1 MIDCSEEM
9 SEVGVVGSSAGSSTT
24 GLAPVI
30 EVATYAETDVYEC
43 YVRGF
48 ESRIVMRRTHDD
60 WVNIT
65 QVFKIAQFSKTQ
77 RTKVLEK
84 EANDMRHEKV
94 QGGYG
99 RFQGTWIPLE
109 NAKYMVSKY
118 NIRDPVVNTILE
130 FKLDPQNPPVKRSKN
145 SVLKRSS
152 PNGRISS
159 PSSYN
164 KTPKKKQLP
173 NSAAARK
180 VKKSGTLLQPNPSP
194 LQNLV
199 FQTPQQSRLNGQNG
213 NATVSA
219 STEGKNQQSQSMN
232 TPVTVSYS
240 ATQKP
245 LQFYPVP
252 TSLSH
257 SQKMPR
263 NSASFHHQ
271 GSERTQPSFL
281 TFIPEGPTAGT
292 FPDHEQSQSIP
303 NIMVNGSMK
312 QPPKRRK
319 KDRKFNSMES
329 AIKAEPKIAQDK
341 AQQNF
346 KMMKRQM
353 WQNVSP
359 NASHSNSKTAAIC
372 PINTGINN
380 NHSNASSMEM
390 FSTQENPTPMS
401 SRSTTPHNF
410 SGIPT
415 APSTAVENDEL
426 LENTELQTLSVDEY
440 KEAILQVLSSEDG
453 SDKDYSLPS
462 QMYHPPPNLDINFL
476 IDDQGH
482 TPLHWATAMANIP
495 LIKLLIALN
504 ANALQC
510 NSKGFNCITKSVF
523 YNNCFKANSFAEIV
537 SLMRICLITPDSNG
551 RLPLHY
557 LVELSVNKSK
567 DPMVINSYMDT
578 IIQNLG
584 QDDYTLLRMCLNFQ
598 DNLGNTI
605 LHLAA
610 LNLNLELCNKLC
622 CLGSSMDITNYE
634 NETPASI
641 LAKFNLVPPTTIAH
655 AFSPRTNS
663 KTALYPEALTIAP
676 PNQGNTAKKNEV
688 TTDENEHAES
698 QIMSPVENMGGL
710 GRTPQIR
717 LTPAAPNKKS
727 ITRNF
732 LSGADSTTFTT
743 LMDDLSN
750 IDSFVTSS
758 AIRDVKTTPSRLLES
773 SPIIFKKRPS
783 TSAMLP
789 PTSLKKF
796 GSLAEAMESPLVP
809 ITAWPLS
816 GATRVKELSD
826 VSSLADKLKDVSS
839 TLVTSI
845 NSQANSIAAEVEST
859 EKSIKQIKGNLA
871 KVQRSKKELL
881 AQVDGAGPIESV
893 DDLKKTTDELRQLV
907 DDGKQR
913 FVQCIE
919 KSQALSLASL
929 VQEEEA
935 KVEEEPTRSPTT
947 EKAQFESTM
956 KHAIELGLLQLRRRS
971 SLNKI
976 IDNRCKI
983 NTSRKI
989 CKYRQL
995 IGVTVDNI
1003 DTKLDEI
1010 EIDLRAN
1017 A

>member
-1 MIDCSEEM
+1 M
-9 SEVGVVGSSAGSSTT
+9 AGSGEEISEAGVPTT
-24 GLAPVI
+24 SGAGEAAGLAPVI

-43 YVRGF
+43 YIRGY
-48 ESRIVMRRTHDD
+48 ESRIVMRRTQDD

-84 EANDMRHEKV
+84 ESNDMRHEKV

-118 NIRDPVVNTILE
+118 NIRDPVVNRILE

-164 KTPKKKQLP
+164 KTPKKKQYP
-173 NSAAARK
+173 NSAVARK
-180 VKKSGTLLQPNPSP
+180 VKKTGTLLQPNPSP

-199 FQTPQQSRLNGQNG
+199 FQTPQQPRLNSQNA

-219 STEGKNQQSQSMN
+219 STDGKKHQSHSVDA
-232 TPVTVSYS
+232 PVTMGYS

-252 TSLSH
+252 TSISH
-257 SQKMPR
+257 SQKQPR
-263 NSASFHHQ
+263 NSAAFHHQ
-271 GSERTQPSFL
+271 GSEVPQSSFL
-281 TFIPEGPTAGT
+281 TFIPEGPTSGT
-292 FPDHEQSQSIP
+292 LASGDQNQTVP
-303 NIMVNGSMK
+303 NIMVNGSLK
-312 QPPKRRK
+312 QPSRKRK
-319 KDRKFNSMES
+319 KVRKFSSMS
-329 AIKAEPKIAQDK
+329 AIKIEPSGMQDK

-346 KMMKRQM
+346 KLMNRQM

-359 NASHSNSKTAAIC
+359 NASHPN
-372 PINTGINN
+372 PINTGISNT
-380 NHSNASSMEM
+380 HSNTSSLEM

-401 SRSTTPHNF
+401 SRSSTPHPF
-410 SGIPT
+410 GGIPT
-415 APSTAVENDEL
+415 APSTAVENDDV
-426 LENTELQTLSVDEY
+426 LENAEMQSLSVAEY
-440 KEAILQVLSSEDG
+440 KDAILQVLSLEDG
-453 SDKDYSLPS
+453 SDKNYSLPP
-462 QMYHPPPNLDINFL
+462 QMYHPPSDFDINFL

-504 ANALQC
+504 ANALLC

-523 YNNCFKANSFAEIV
+523 YNNCFKAGSFPEIV
-537 SLMRICLITPDSNG
+537 SLLRICLITPDSNG

-567 DPMVINSYMDT
+567 DPIVINSYMDT

-584 QDDYTLLRMCLNFQ
+584 QDDSTLLRMCLNFQ

-641 LAKFNLVPPTTIAH
+641 LAKFNLVPPTTIAQ
-655 AFSPRTNS
+655 AFSPRTSNKLPLYS
-663 KTALYPEALTIAP
+663 EMPAIVPADGKTAPRDLAEQTAPAL
-676 PNQGNTAKKNEV
+676 
-688 TTDENEHAES
+688 
-698 QIMSPVENMGGL
+698 SPVENLGIL

-717 LTPAAPNKKS
+717 LTPAGPTKKTS
-727 ITRNF
+727 TRNF
-732 LSGADSTTFTT
+732 LSGTDSATFTT

-773 SPIIFKKRPS
+773 SPILFKKRPN

-789 PTSLKKF
+789 PPSFKKF
-796 GSLAEAMESPLVP
+796 AKLAEAMESPLGPVTMSP
-809 ITAWPLS
+809 LPGTAN
-816 GATRVKELSD
+816 VKELND
-826 VSSLADKLKDVSS
+826 VLMAADRLKDVAN
-839 TLVTSI
+839 TLVASVNT
-845 NSQANSIAAEVEST
+845 QANSIAAEVERT
-859 EKSIKQIKGNLA
+859 EKSIAQMKNNLA
-871 KVQRSKKELL
+871 KTKNSEKELL
-881 AQVDGAGPIESV
+881 AQFDGSEGTGSV
-893 DDLKKTTDELRQLV
+893 DDLKKSTLGLRQLV
-907 DDGKQR
+907 EDSKQQ

-919 KSQALSLASL
+919 RSQALNLASL
-929 VQEEEA
+929 VQDEES
-935 KVEEEPTRSPTT
+935 KVNDDSSQSPSS
-947 EKAQFESTM
+947 EKAQLESTM
-956 KHAIELGLLQLRRRS
+956 KHAIELAFLQLRRRS
-971 SLNKI
+971 TLSKI
-976 IDNRCKI
+976 IDSKCRV
-983 NTSRKI
+983 NTSNKI
-989 CKYRQL
+989 SKYRRL
-995 IGVTVDNI
+995 IGMAVDNI

-1010 EIDLRAN
+1010 ELDLRTN